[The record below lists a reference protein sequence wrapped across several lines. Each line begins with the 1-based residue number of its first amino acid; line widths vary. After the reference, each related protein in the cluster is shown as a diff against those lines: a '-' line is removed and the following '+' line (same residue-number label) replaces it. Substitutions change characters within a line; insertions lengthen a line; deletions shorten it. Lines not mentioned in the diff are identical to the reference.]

1 MKRIKIQLLHLIFKE
16 LLMVITRFAPSPTG
30 NLHIGGARTAL
41 FNWLFARNQGGKF
54 LLRIEDTDKVR
65 SETKYVESILE
76 SLDWLGI
83 DYDDSLVYQ
92 SDRSDKYT
100 SAIDKLLASGDAYYC
115 NCSKEE
121 LDKLRSEQQKSGLKP
136 KYDGRNRELSLENGS
151 DTVVRFK
158 TPLEGEIALEDTLKG
173 NVSVNNKEL
182 DDLIIQRADGT
193 PTYNLTVVVDDI
205 DMGITNVIRGDDH
218 LNNTYRQA
226 HMMNAL
232 GYKIPTYTHI
242 PLIMGDDRKRLSKRH
257 GATSTY
263 DFRKEGFLPISI
275 INYLARLGWSEGNK
289 EKFTLEELIALF
301 NLKSLNKSSS
311 IFDYKKLNS
320 LNKYFI
326 KELQIDDIYKEFI
339 HLTDDFNRFSDEK
352 IIEIIEAQRDRCK
365 TIKEI
370 IDESQFFLSD
380 DLAIDKNLIDKFLV
394 EDNNKIF
401 SSVLSKLDLINN
413 WSLSNIKDAIADVMH
428 ELDLELPKFAKPIRV
443 ALTGSLSSPSI
454 DLTIYLL
461 GKESCIKRICAA
473 RTLIA

>member
-1 MKRIKIQLLHLIFKE
+1 
-16 LLMVITRFAPSPTG
+16 MVITRFAPSPTG

-326 KELQIDDIYKEFI
+326 KELQIYDIYKEFI

>member
-1 MKRIKIQLLHLIFKE
+1 
-16 LLMVITRFAPSPTG
+16 MVITRFAPSPTG

-158 TPLEGEIALEDTLKG
+158 TPLEGEITLEDTLKG

-275 INYLARLGWSEGNK
+275 INYLARLGWSEGDK

-326 KELQIDDIYKEFI
+326 KELQIDDIYKEFT

-473 RTLIA
+473 RALIA

>member
-1 MKRIKIQLLHLIFKE
+1 
-16 LLMVITRFAPSPTG
+16 MVITRFAPSPTG

-65 SETKYVESILE
+65 SETKYVDSILE
-76 SLDWLGI
+76 SLSWLGI

-92 SDRSDKYT
+92 SDRFDKYT

-121 LDKLRSEQQKSGLKP
+121 LDKLRSEQQKLGLKP
-136 KYDGRNRELSLENGS
+136 KYDGRNRELSLEKGF

-158 TPLEGEIALEDTLKG
+158 TPLEGEITLEDTLKG
-173 NVSVNNKEL
+173 SVSVNNEEL

-242 PLIMGDDRKRLSKRH
+242 PLIMGEDRKRLSKRH

-275 INYLARLGWSEGNK
+275 INYLARLGWSDGDK
-289 EKFTLEELIALF
+289 EKFTLEELITLF
-301 NLKSLNKSSS
+301 NLNSLNKSSS

-326 KELQIDDIYKEFI
+326 KELQIDDIYKEFT
-339 HLTDDFNRFSDEK
+339 HLTKDFNRFSEEK

-380 DLAIDKNLIDKFLV
+380 DLAIDKKLVDKFLV

-401 SSVLSKLDLINN
+401 SSVITKLELINE

-428 ELDLELPKFAKPIRV
+428 ELGLELPKFAKPIRV
-443 ALTGSLSSPSI
+443 ALPGSLSSPSI

-461 GKESCIKRICAA
+461 GKESCIKRISAV

>member
-1 MKRIKIQLLHLIFKE
+1 
-16 LLMVITRFAPSPTG
+16 MVITRFAPSPTG

-158 TPLEGEIALEDTLKG
+158 TPLEGEITLEDTLKG

>member
-1 MKRIKIQLLHLIFKE
+1 
-16 LLMVITRFAPSPTG
+16 MVITRFAPSPTG

-158 TPLEGEIALEDTLKG
+158 TPLEGEITLEDTLKG

-461 GKESCIKRICAA
+461 GKESCIKRICSA

>member
-1 MKRIKIQLLHLIFKE
+1 
-16 LLMVITRFAPSPTG
+16 MVITRFAPSPTG

-54 LLRIEDTDKVR
+54 LLRIEDTDKAR

-83 DYDDSLVYQ
+83 DYDDNLVYQ
-92 SDRSDKYT
+92 SDRFDKYT
-100 SAIDKLLASGDAYYC
+100 SVIDKLLGSGDAYYC

-121 LDKLRSEQQKSGLKP
+121 LDKLRSEQQKLGLKP
-136 KYDGRNRELSLENGS
+136 KYDGRNRELSLEKGS

-158 TPLEGEIALEDTLKG
+158 TPSEGEITLEDTLKG
-173 NVSVNNKEL
+173 SVSVNNKEL

-242 PLIMGDDRKRLSKRH
+242 PLIMGEDRKRLSKRH

-275 INYLARLGWSEGNK
+275 INYLARLGWSDGDK
-289 EKFTLEELIALF
+289 EKFTLEELITLF
-301 NLKSLNKSSS
+301 NLNSLNKSSS

-326 KELQIDDIYKEFI
+326 KELQIDDIYKEFT
-339 HLTDDFNRFSDEK
+339 HLTKDFNKFSEEK

-380 DLAIDKNLIDKFLV
+380 DLAIDKKLVDKFLV

-401 SSVLSKLDLINN
+401 SSVITKLELINE
-413 WSLSNIKDAIADVMH
+413 WSLSNIKDSIADVMH

-461 GKESCIKRICAA
+461 GKESCIKRISAA

>member
-1 MKRIKIQLLHLIFKE
+1 
-16 LLMVITRFAPSPTG
+16 MVITRFAPSPTG

-473 RTLIA
+473 RALIA

>member
-1 MKRIKIQLLHLIFKE
+1 
-16 LLMVITRFAPSPTG
+16 MVITRFAPSPTG

-158 TPLEGEIALEDTLKG
+158 TPLEGEITLEDTLKG

-205 DMGITNVIRGDDH
+205 DMGITNVIRGDDR

-326 KELQIDDIYKEFI
+326 KELQIDDIYKEFT

>member
-1 MKRIKIQLLHLIFKE
+1 
-16 LLMVITRFAPSPTG
+16 MVITRFAPSPTG

-158 TPLEGEIALEDTLKG
+158 TPLEGEITLEDTLKG

-326 KELQIDDIYKEFI
+326 KELQIDDIYKEFT

-473 RTLIA
+473 RALIA

>member
-1 MKRIKIQLLHLIFKE
+1 
-16 LLMVITRFAPSPTG
+16 MVITRFAPSPTG

-158 TPLEGEIALEDTLKG
+158 TPLEGEITLEDTLKG

-326 KELQIDDIYKEFI
+326 KEVQIDDIYKEFI

>member
-1 MKRIKIQLLHLIFKE
+1 
-16 LLMVITRFAPSPTG
+16 MVITRFAPSPTG

-76 SLDWLGI
+76 SLNWLGI

-92 SDRSDKYT
+92 SDRFDKYT

-121 LDKLRSEQQKSGLKP
+121 LDKLRSEQQKLGLKP
-136 KYDGRNRELSLENGS
+136 KYDGRNRELSLEKGF

-158 TPLEGEIALEDTLKG
+158 TPLEGEITLEDTLKG
-173 NVSVNNKEL
+173 SVSVNNEEL

-242 PLIMGDDRKRLSKRH
+242 PLIMGEDRKRLSKRH

-275 INYLARLGWSEGNK
+275 INYLARLGWSEGDK

-301 NLKSLNKSSS
+301 NLNSLNKSSS
-311 IFDYKKLNS
+311 IFDYKKLTS

-326 KELQIDDIYKEFI
+326 KELQIYDIYKEFT
-339 HLTDDFNRFSDEK
+339 HLTNDFNRFSEEK

-380 DLAIDKNLIDKFLV
+380 DLAIDKKLVDKFLV

-401 SSVLSKLDLINN
+401 SSVITKLELINE

-461 GKESCIKRICAA
+461 GKESCIKRISAA

>member
-1 MKRIKIQLLHLIFKE
+1 
-16 LLMVITRFAPSPTG
+16 MVITRFAPSPTG

-326 KELQIDDIYKEFI
+326 KELQIDDIYKEFT

>member
-1 MKRIKIQLLHLIFKE
+1 
-16 LLMVITRFAPSPTG
+16 MVITRFAPSPTG

-54 LLRIEDTDKVR
+54 LLRIEDTDKAR

-83 DYDDSLVYQ
+83 DYDDNLVYQ
-92 SDRSDKYT
+92 SDRFDKYT
-100 SAIDKLLASGDAYYC
+100 SAIDKLLDSGDAYYC

-121 LDKLRSEQQKSGLKP
+121 LDKLRSEQQKLGLKP
-136 KYDGRNRELSLENGS
+136 KYDGRNRELSLEKGS

-158 TPLEGEIALEDTLKG
+158 TPSEGEITLEDTLKG
-173 NVSVNNKEL
+173 SVSVNNKEL

-242 PLIMGDDRKRLSKRH
+242 PLIMGEDRKRLSKRH

-275 INYLARLGWSEGNK
+275 INYLARLGWSDGDK
-289 EKFTLEELIALF
+289 EKFTLEELITLF
-301 NLKSLNKSSS
+301 N
-311 IFDYKKLNS
+311 LNS
-320 LNKYFI
+320 LN
-326 KELQIDDIYKEFI
+326 
-339 HLTDDFNRFSDEK
+339 
-352 IIEIIEAQRDRCK
+352 
-365 TIKEI
+365 
-370 IDESQFFLSD
+370 
-380 DLAIDKNLIDKFLV
+380 
-394 EDNNKIF
+394 
-401 SSVLSKLDLINN
+401 
-413 WSLSNIKDAIADVMH
+413 
-428 ELDLELPKFAKPIRV
+428 
-443 ALTGSLSSPSI
+443 
-454 DLTIYLL
+454 
-461 GKESCIKRICAA
+461 
-473 RTLIA
+473 